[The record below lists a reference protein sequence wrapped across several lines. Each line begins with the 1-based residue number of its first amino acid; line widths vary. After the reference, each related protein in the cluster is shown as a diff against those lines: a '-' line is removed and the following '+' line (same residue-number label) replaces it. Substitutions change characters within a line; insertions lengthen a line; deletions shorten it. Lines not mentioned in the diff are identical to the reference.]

1 MTSGKP
7 FCDSAAFE
15 RLKQIGRDEREA
27 RRYRAALEAVV
38 RLHTEAAG
46 MLPPIRAELFDQAA
60 RRAVEALEERNSKR

>member
-15 RLKQIGRDEREA
+15 RLKQIGRDDRDA
-27 RRYRAALEAVV
+27 RRLRRALEAVV

-46 MLPPIRAELFDQAA
+46 MLSGRKAELFDVAA
-60 RRAVEALEERNSKR
+60 TRAAEALERNDER